1 MSDAEAQGNR
11 GSLNWAVRDS
21 FLRYV
26 TVIAAGSYTVDGI
39 ELDEHGRFAFP
50 LAQAARDGEQW
61 HFWFRGSVNFQA
73 HHGFLDVT
81 ISNPE
86 VTISP
91 EGGLL
96 STATADGLLH
106 IAKLAGAA
114 PVVSDGDLHWDGI
127 SAELLPDAVGL
138 FGDVY
143 PAGTELSSVHLAATL
158 LRS

>member
-1 MSDAEAQGNR
+1 MSEAAAQGNR
-11 GSLNWAVRDS
+11 GSLSWAVRDS

-26 TVIAAGSYTVDGI
+26 TVIAAGSYTVDGV
-39 ELDEHGRFAFP
+39 ELDEQGRFTFP
-50 LAQAARDGEQW
+50 LAQAARSGDEW
-61 HFWFRGSVNFQA
+61 HFWFRGTVNFQA

-81 ISNPE
+81 IEHPE

-106 IAKLAGAA
+106 IAKLAAAEPVIVDGA
-114 PVVSDGDLHWDGI
+114 LCWDGVT
-127 SAELLPDAVGL
+127 AELLPDAVGL

-143 PAGTELSSVHLAATL
+143 PAGTELSSVHMAATL